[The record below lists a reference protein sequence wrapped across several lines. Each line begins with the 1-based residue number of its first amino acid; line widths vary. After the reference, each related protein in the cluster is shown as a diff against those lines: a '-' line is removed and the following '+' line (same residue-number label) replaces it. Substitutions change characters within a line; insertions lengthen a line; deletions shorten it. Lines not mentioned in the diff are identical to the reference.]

1 VMLAKLLRLR
11 TIEIPINYKERVG
24 KSMGTKNMFNAVLL
38 GIEMIYLI
46 LTCRIKYWFRRHEM
60 HSL

>member
-1 VMLAKLLRLR
+1 LR

-38 GIEMIYLI
+38 GLGMIYLI
-46 LTCRIKYWFRRHEM
+46 LGCRVKSWFRSYELHR
-60 HSL
+60 L